1 VSFVH
6 LHLHTEYSLL
16 DGMCKIDP
24 LVARLKEMGQTACA
38 ITDHGNMYGVLDFY
52 QKMKAAGLKPIIGSE
67 VYIAPGGRLEK
78 EREAGFP
85 NHLILLAKDF
95 HGYQNLSH
103 IVSVGYLEGFYY
115 KPRVD
120 YETLEKYHEG
130 VIALSAA

>member
-1 VSFVH
+1 
-6 LHLHTEYSLL
+6 
-16 DGMCKIDP
+16 MCKIDP